1 MHISLIAA
9 MAQNRVIGRDRADG
23 KPDLP
28 WHLPDDFAYFKRQ
41 TLGHAIIMGR
51 KSFEALG
58 KPLPKRTNIIV
69 TRNRAF
75 HPDGTTVVHTIEEA
89 IAVGQAIEKQADE
102 AASADRGDRPAEL
115 FVIGGGE
122 IYRMAL
128 PLATRIYL
136 TEIQRTYE
144 GDTQFPEFDEAE
156 WREVSRQHHPA
167 DERHEAAFDFV
178 VYERRV

>member
-1 MHISLIAA
+1 
-9 MAQNRVIGRDRADG
+9 MAQNRVIGRNNADG

-28 WHLPDDFAYFKRQ
+28 WHLPDDFAYFKRH

-58 KPLPKRTNIIV
+58 KPLPKRANIIV
-69 TRNRAF
+69 TRNTTFKPEGA
-75 HPDGTTVVHTIEEA
+75 TVVHTLDEA
-89 IAVGQAIEKQADE
+89 IE
-102 AASADRGDRPAEL
+102 AARAVEAQEAEARTPEI

-122 IYRMAL
+122 IYKAAL
-128 PLATRIYL
+128 PVATRIYL

-144 GDTQFPEFDEAE
+144 GDTQFPQFDKAA
-156 WREVSRQHHPA
+156 WREVSRHHHPA

-178 VYERRV
+178 VYEK

>member
-9 MAQNRVIGRDRADG
+9 MAQNRVIGRNDADG

-41 TLGHAIIMGR
+41 TMGHAIIMGR

-69 TRNRAF
+69 TRNTAF
-75 HPDGTTVVHTIEEA
+75 KPDGATVVHTLE
-89 IAVGQAIEKQADE
+89 QAIEVARSIE
-102 AASADRGDRPAEL
+102 AQSEGTAEI

-122 IYRMAL
+122 IYKAAL

-136 TEIQRTYE
+136 TEIQRTYD
-144 GDTQFPEFDEAE
+144 GDTQFPLFDKTA
-156 WREVSRQHHPA
+156 WHEVSRHHHPA

-178 VYERRV
+178 IYEK